1 MKHPIAKI
9 YTNQGIITAELYPE
23 YAPNTVNSFIWCIT
37 QGMYTNRLIS
47 RVVPGF
53 VIQSTYDFSKEPDCD
68 LVLNGE
74 FASNGFNNP
83 IQFGKGVLGM
93 AGDAS
98 KEAHGCGSLLHYPT
112 MLRKDSKANLLL
124 SDGLSMGLRK

>member
-53 VIQSTYDFSKEPDCD
+53 VIQSTYDFSKEP
-68 LVLNGE
+68 VQE
-74 FASNGFNNP
+74 FRK
-83 IQFGKGVLGM
+83 GKG
-93 AGDAS
+93 
-98 KEAHGCGSLLHYPT
+98 
-112 MLRKDSKANLLL
+112 
-124 SDGLSMGLRK
+124 